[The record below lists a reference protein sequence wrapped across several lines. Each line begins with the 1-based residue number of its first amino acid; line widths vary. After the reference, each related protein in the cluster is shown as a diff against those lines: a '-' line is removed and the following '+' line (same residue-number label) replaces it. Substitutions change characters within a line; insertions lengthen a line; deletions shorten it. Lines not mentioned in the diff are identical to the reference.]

1 VPRINW
7 VSLACRAALG
17 AFVLALCQTAEPLV
31 SQASAQAVGP
41 NKSGLPI
48 PRFVTLKSGR
58 VNLRVGPG
66 RNYPVE
72 WMYLKSGL
80 PVEIIQEYDNWR
92 RIRDSEGTEGW
103 INQSL
108 LSGKRSGIAAPWFKG
123 KEASITLT
131 REPDEKVAADRHCR
145 AGRDRHDRTMRRPLV
160 RDALRQLFWICP
172 AGTDLG
178 RLSRRNIRR
187 LIAGRFAQSGSAFR
201 AQPDD
206 DVDIGDF
213 HARRRFWHVVT
224 RTPPVSM
231 SSTRFSPST

>member
-1 VPRINW
+1 VPRISW
-7 VSLACRAALG
+7 GRLACRAAIG
-17 AFVLALCQTAEPLV
+17 AFVLIVSQMAEPVV

-41 NKSGLPI
+41 KKSGLPI

-80 PVEIIQEYDNWR
+80 PVEVIQEYDNWR

-131 REPDEKVAADRHCR
+131 REPDQK
-145 AGRDRHDRTMRRPLV
+145 
-160 RDALRQLFWICP
+160 
-172 AGTDLG
+172 
-178 RLSRRNIRR
+178 SR
-187 LIAGRFAQSGSAFR
+187 LIATVEPGAMGMIEQCDGQWCEMRFGSYSGYVQQALIWG
-201 AQPDD
+201 AYPDEKFD
-206 DVDIGDF
+206 D
-213 HARRRFWHVVT
+213 
-224 RTPPVSM
+224 
-231 SSTRFSPST
+231 

>member
-1 VPRINW
+1 MPRIRW

-17 AFVLALCQTAEPLV
+17 AFVLMVCQTAAPLAGP
-31 SQASAQAVGP
+31 ASAQALGP
-41 NKSGLPI
+41 NNSGLPL

-131 REPDEKVAADRHCR
+131 RDRNEGSRLVASVEPGAIGMIEQCDGQWCEMRFGSYSGYVQQALIWGAYPDETFED
-145 AGRDRHDRTMRRPLV
+145 
-160 RDALRQLFWICP
+160 
-172 AGTDLG
+172 
-178 RLSRRNIRR
+178 
-187 LIAGRFAQSGSAFR
+187 
-201 AQPDD
+201 
-206 DVDIGDF
+206 
-213 HARRRFWHVVT
+213 
-224 RTPPVSM
+224 
-231 SSTRFSPST
+231 

>member
-1 VPRINW
+1 MPRINW
-7 VSLACRAALG
+7 VSLAFRAALG
-17 AFVLALCQTAEPLV
+17 AFVLALCQVAGPLPTE
-31 SQASAQAVGP
+31 ASAQAVGP

-72 WMYLKSGL
+72 WMYTKSGL

-131 REPDEKVAADRHCR
+131 REPDE
-145 AGRDRHDRTMRRPLV
+145 M
-160 RDALRQLFWICP
+160 
-172 AGTDLG
+172 
-178 RLSRRNIRR
+178 SR
-187 LIAGRFAQSGSAFR
+187 LIATVEPGAIGMIEQCDGHWCEMRFGSYSGYVQQALIWG
-201 AQPDD
+201 AYPDETFD
-206 DVDIGDF
+206 D
-213 HARRRFWHVVT
+213 
-224 RTPPVSM
+224 
-231 SSTRFSPST
+231 

>member
-1 VPRINW
+1 MPRSRW
-7 VSLACRAALG
+7 VSLASRAALG
-17 AFVLALCQTAEPLV
+17 AFVLLACQAASPLV
-31 SQASAQAVGP
+31 SQASAQALGP
-41 NKSGLPI
+41 NNSGLPL

-123 KEASITLT
+123 KDTTITLT
-131 REPDEKVAADRHCR
+131 REPDEKSRLVATVEPGAMGIIEQCD
-145 AGRDRHDRTMRRPLV
+145 GRWCEMRFGSYSGYV
-160 RDALRQLFWICP
+160 QQALIWG
-172 AGTDLG
+172 AY
-178 RLSRRNIRR
+178 
-187 LIAGRFAQSGSAFR
+187 
-201 AQPDD
+201 PDETFED
-206 DVDIGDF
+206 
-213 HARRRFWHVVT
+213 
-224 RTPPVSM
+224 
-231 SSTRFSPST
+231 